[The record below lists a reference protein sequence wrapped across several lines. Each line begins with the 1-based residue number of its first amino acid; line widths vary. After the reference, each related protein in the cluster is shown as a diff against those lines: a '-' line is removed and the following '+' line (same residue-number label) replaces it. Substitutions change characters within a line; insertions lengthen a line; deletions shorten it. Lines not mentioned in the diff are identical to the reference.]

1 MCLAENSFYTTWYCG
16 IVCAFQRTVFIP
28 PGIVFQRTV
37 FIPPGIVRV
46 FREQFSYRLVL
57 CVLFREQS
65 SYRLVL
71 CVLFREQFSTPP
83 HSFTSQDEVSTPG
96 IVSNEVNF
104 LFLFVLYIL
113 VKVRISET
121 ISSFKVI
128 GTILE

>member
-1 MCLAENSFYTTWYCG
+1 MFSENSFHTAWYC
-16 IVCAFQRTVFIP
+16 VC
-28 PGIVFQRTV
+28 
-37 FIPPGIVRV
+37 
-46 FREQFSYRLVL
+46 FSENS
-57 CVLFREQS
+57 F

-96 IVSNEVNF
+96 IVSNKVS
-104 LFLFVLYIL
+104 FLFVFVLYTL

-128 GTILE
+128 GIILE